1 MSTHGTSAHAES
13 LSLPTP
19 QPKSTSLNGQLDSF
33 TDIWVSPDGAIEAGV
48 WECTAGTFTASR
60 DGYDEVCT
68 IVSGTATV
76 TASDGTVTE
85 LSPGSVFVTPA
96 GWTGTWTLHSTVRK
110 TYVIRTLSS

>member
-1 MSTHGTSAHAES
+1 MSAHDFSVHAETMTM
-13 LSLPTP
+13 PAP
-19 QPKSTSLNGQLDSF
+19 QLKSTSLDGQLESF
-33 TDIWVSPDGAIEAGV
+33 VDTWVSTDGAIEAGV

-85 LSPGSVFVTPA
+85 LSPGTVFVTPA
-96 GWTGTWTLHSTVRK
+96 GWTGTWRLHTTVRK
-110 TYVIRTLSS
+110 TYVIRNLSS